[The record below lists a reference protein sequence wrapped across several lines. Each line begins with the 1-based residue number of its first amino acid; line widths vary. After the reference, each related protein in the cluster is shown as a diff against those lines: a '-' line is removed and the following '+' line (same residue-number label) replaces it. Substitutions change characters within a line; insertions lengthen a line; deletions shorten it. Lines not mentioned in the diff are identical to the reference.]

1 MSDQLMWKE
10 KHRLLKEVLRKSLKK
25 KHSIELK
32 IDAQFAEL
40 KKSGLSLEK
49 VRVTR

>member
-1 MSDQLMWKE
+1 MLKE
-10 KHRLLKEVLRKSLKK
+10 KHRLMKEVLRKSLKK
-25 KHSIELK
+25 KHGMGLK

-40 KKSGLSLEK
+40 KKLELSLEK